1 MLIIATHLA
10 TLLLYGLC
18 SPKNVIKHALV
29 DALFLYFQKYN
40 IGHLLRT
47 PWDYLRSPSFK
58 KEIYYIF
65 NIFIIFLCTFSKIN
79 C

>member
-29 DALFLYFQKYN
+29 DAFF
-40 IGHLLRT
+40 
-47 PWDYLRSPSFK
+47 
-58 KEIYYIF
+58 YIF
-65 NIFIIFLCTFSKIN
+65 KNITLVTY
-79 C
+79 